1 MIPSD
6 NFFDVERSR
15 GALAGVRVLDFTS
28 YAAGPI
34 AARFLADWG
43 ATVYKVEHP
52 TTGDPMRGVYSTV
65 PEDVGVETELNY
77 IWEHY
82 NRSKKSITI
91 NLGHPGSADI
101 LRRATPHIDV
111 LITSLRPREIEKFGL
126 EYSDLTRW
134 NNCLIY
140 ASLTGYGSAGPDRDL
155 PGFDWGAF
163 WARSGAAHMLSEAGG
178 SPPLW
183 RSAFGDTMAGMALT
197 FGIMAALYEREVS
210 GEGQRVDSSLLGSG
224 LTGMGHDLAGILALN
239 CDFGPEPR
247 QERDPLT
254 LPYRTYDGRWIQL
267 CLLPPDKYWRTLC
280 LATGD
285 HDGAADPS
293 LATFEAR
300 LDRKNE
306 VRERLERAFA
316 SKPLAAW
323 TEILD
328 AHHIPAAPVLKLG
341 EVVKDEQVAANEFFV
356 TYDHPANGPVRGVSP
371 PVALSRYPVRPTAA
385 PELGQHTEETLLAWG
400 FTWEE
405 ITDMKS
411 DGVI

>member
-6 NFFDVERSR
+6 DFFNVERSR

-34 AARFLADWG
+34 AGRFLADWG

-52 TTGDPMRGVYSTV
+52 TTGDPMRGARNTDGS
-65 PEDVGVETELNY
+65 DLAAETGQNY

-91 NLGHPGSADI
+91 NLQHPAAADI
-101 LRRATPHIDV
+101 LCRAIPHIDV
-111 LITSLRPREIEKFGL
+111 LITSLRPRDIEKFGL
-126 EYSDLTRW
+126 EYSDLRRW
-134 NNCLIY
+134 NNRLIY
-140 ASLTGYGSAGPDRDL
+140 ASLTGYGPAGPDRDV

-178 SPPLW
+178 PPPLW
-183 RSAFGDTMAGMALT
+183 RAAFGDTMAGTALT
-197 FGIMAALYEREVS
+197 FGIMAALYDREVS
-210 GEGQRVDSSLLGSG
+210 GEGQRVDSSLLGTG
-224 LTGMGHDLAGILALN
+224 LTGMGHDLAAALALN
-239 CDFGPEPR
+239 CDFGPESR

-254 LPYRTYDGRWIQL
+254 LPYRTNDERWIQL
-267 CLLPPDKYWRTLC
+267 SLLPPDKYWRTLC

-285 HDGAADPS
+285 HEGAADPS
-293 LATFEAR
+293 LATFHTR
-300 LDRKNE
+300 LSRRDE

-316 SKPLAAW
+316 SKSLAAW

-328 AHHIPAAPVLKLG
+328 AHHIPAAPVLTLG
-341 EVVKDEQVAANEFFV
+341 EVIKDQQSAANDFFV
-356 TYDHPANGPVRGVSP
+356 TYDHPTNGPVRGMSP
-371 PVALSRYPVRPTAA
+371 PVTLSRYPVRPTAA

-400 FTWEE
+400 FTWED